1 MSVLIYVVTYIYI
14 YIYIYICIHIC
25 IRIYIFLLCQ
35 PFALQSCSRNCYPA
49 PDLVCFKPDSAR
61 VLLSGGV
68 FFFTDTGFRGFRAQK
83 IWALRLIPFSY
94 PLRLARVR
102 GQCKRTCECGRGW

>member
-1 MSVLIYVVTYIYI
+1 MSVLIYVVT

-68 FFFTDTGFRGFRAQK
+68 FFSQTPVSEGSGHRK
-83 IWALRLIPFSY
+83 Y
-94 PLRLARVR
+94 
-102 GQCKRTCECGRGW
+102 GRFD